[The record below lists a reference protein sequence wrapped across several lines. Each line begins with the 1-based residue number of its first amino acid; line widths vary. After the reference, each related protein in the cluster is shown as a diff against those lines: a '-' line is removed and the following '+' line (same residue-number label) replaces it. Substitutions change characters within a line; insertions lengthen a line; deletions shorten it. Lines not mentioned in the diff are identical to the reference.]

1 MKYPCFNN
9 NVLFDLNNVFYH
21 LPWHKVSQD
30 RKFRAYIEYV
40 LMGVGVKE
48 EAFTKK
54 ISSHLTEENFS
65 IRDTKKLLSRI
76 R

>member
-1 MKYPCFNN
+1 
-9 NVLFDLNNVFYH
+9 
-21 LPWHKVSQD
+21 
-30 RKFRAYIEYV
+30 
-40 LMGVGVKE
+40 MGVGVKE